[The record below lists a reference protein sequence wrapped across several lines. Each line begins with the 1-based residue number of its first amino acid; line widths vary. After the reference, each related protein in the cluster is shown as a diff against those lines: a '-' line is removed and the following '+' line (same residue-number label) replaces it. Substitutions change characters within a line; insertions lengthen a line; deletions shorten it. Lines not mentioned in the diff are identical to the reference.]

1 MPSCC
6 SRTDVAVQETRKL
19 LQEAYL
25 SEASCLLWT
34 GAPELLQFDRRLGQV
49 SQCADER
56 LEDIDYSLT
65 LEHFSSETET
75 KDTDKQLRDIDY
87 SSHFETLEHFSSEIE
102 TVSIKS
108 FVNSIAKKKD
118 RFFLI
123 KGPSGSGR
131 STLLWRV
138 CASWARGFCLRKF
151 TLVLWLDLKA
161 HPSAPSDVSLRTLL
175 NYSLPQ
181 GSHLDSIQ
189 LWLERHGTQ
198 DVLIVVDGVEGQAYN
213 EWKLFLEWLLADTEA
228 SVILTT
234 TSPIQIK
241 DHTSSTRYHTQY
253 PNLCQYDLLGLSQGQ
268 ISKQVIHHHCNPSRA
283 EEFLMYISEAHDIRA
298 LCSSPPHLGA
308 VLFVFDNVSTTDLP
322 NTWTQFFSTLK
333 HCLFRL
339 SSISD
344 SVDTNPHVWTKLF
357 AGLKHSL
364 LRQSSVPDHGTLT
377 ILASKAYMVT
387 ITSST
392 FDWDNDYTNFCSRVS
407 PPYHT
412 MMSTTEHCC
421 FTLPLLQYYLC
432 AQHIHNLPHR
442 QHVQALNKKTVPLHV
457 RRFYV
462 GLCSSSKRAR
472 VILTLKDTL
481 MYAACESE
489 VAINRLKKIVR
500 SELTFKNQL
509 LTPFGIHHIFQAAH
523 YSGLVCKLKFHQ
535 CLFGSLAFE
544 MMAKWLRAYSILPN
558 GGVIQK
564 LRCVYM
570 CVYVHVHM
578 YVCTCEQC
586 ANISILYVQLSECTL
601 PHPPE
606 VYRKPLNYG
615 CLAPYS
621 GHTVVVPTVSSLEG
635 FHCIPYTK

>member
-19 LQEAYL
+19 LHEAYL

-49 SQCADER
+49 SQYTDER
-56 LEDIDYSLT
+56 LEDIGYSL
-65 LEHFSSETET
+65 SETET
-75 KDTDKQLRDIDY
+75 KDTEKQLRDIDY

-108 FVNSIAKKKD
+108 FVNSIANKKD
-118 RFFLI
+118 HFFLI
-123 KGPSGSGR
+123 KGPPGSGR
-131 STLLWRV
+131 SALLRRV
-138 CASWARGFCLRKF
+138 CASWALGFCLRKF

-161 HPSAPSDVSLRTLL
+161 HPSAPSDVSLGTLL
-175 NYSLPQ
+175 RYSLPQ

-189 LWLERHGTQ
+189 QRLERHGTQ
-198 DVLIVVDGVEGQAYN
+198 DVLIMIDGAEGQAYN
-213 EWKLFLEWLLADTEA
+213 KWKLFLEWLADTEA

-234 TSPIQIK
+234 TSPIKMK
-241 DHTSSTRYHTQY
+241 DPTRSTRSTRYRARYHARY
-253 PNLCQYDLLGLSQGQ
+253 LNLCQYDLLGLSQDQ
-268 ISKQVIHHHCNPSRA
+268 ISKQVIHHYCHDTSRA
-283 EEFLMYISEAHDIRA
+283 EQFLMYISEAHDIRA
-298 LCSSPPHLGA
+298 LCSSPPHLAA
-308 VLFVFDNVSTTDLP
+308 VLFVFDSVSTIDLP
-322 NTWTQFFSTLK
+322 STWTQLFSTLK

-339 SSISD
+339 SSVSD
-344 SVDTNPHVWTKLF
+344 SNPRTWAKLF
-357 AGLKHSL
+357 ASFKHSF
-364 LRQSSVPDHGTLT
+364 LRRSSVPDHDTLT

-387 ITSST
+387 TTNST
-392 FDWDNDYTNFCSRVS
+392 FNWDRDYTNFCNRVS
-407 PPYHT
+407 PPYQ
-412 MMSTTEHCC
+412 SIVTTAEHCY

-432 AQHIHNLPHR
+432 AQHIHSLPHR
-442 QHVQALNKKTVPLHV
+442 QHVPALDEKTVPLHV
-457 RRFYV
+457 RWFYI

-472 VILTLKDTL
+472 VILTLKDAF

-489 VAINRLKKIVR
+489 VAINKLKKIMT

-509 LTPFGIHHIFQAAH
+509 LTSFDIHCIFQAVH
-523 YSGLVCKLKFHQ
+523 YSGLVCKLEFHQ
-535 CLFGSLAFE
+535 CLFGSLTFE
-544 MMAKWLRAYSILPN
+544 IMGKWLRAYSILPN
-558 GGVIQK
+558 SGVIQK